1 MDWWVKLKKGMQPS
15 EDPRIGYSMLRQ
27 RAMQQRLQEKKKQ
40 DPLMQNRNRDV
51 RDIAGA
57 AYDNH
62 IRIVS
67 RPPVRQPR
75 PDENREMVLREAKSP
90 KALAH
95 KRKYETKYE
104 SSPSRKKYRR
114 DLERERRK
122 RGVDGKGGKDMSHTK
137 RGTIVPEDPHTNRAR
152 SHPSVGST
160 LKSQKKIRIIK
171 APVWDVSSGK
181 GVQVVG
187 QPTQFPNL
195 LSDETFDPHEDFP
208 YDYQTKLGNQLEPSN
223 KKYLYESKD
232 GTTRAL
238 LNATPEGEYY
248 MPLYSVHQEHRGSG
262 KGRKNLA
269 EMNREMQEMDPNYSP
284 PTLVGV
290 RPEKMNFWEKMHNE
304 GLANYTSLR
313 HDKKREERNRKF
325 RERFP
330 EMYRSRED

>member
-1 MDWWVKLKKGMQPS
+1 MDWWVKLKKGMNPS

-40 DPLMQNRNRDV
+40 DPLMQNKNRNV
-51 RDIAGA
+51 RDMAGA

-67 RPPVRQPR
+67 RPPTRQPR
-75 PDENREMVLREAKSP
+75 PDANREIVLREAKSP

-104 SSPSRKKYRR
+104 SSPSRKRYRR
-114 DLERERRK
+114 ELERERRK

-137 RGTIVPEDPHTNRAR
+137 TGKIVPEDPHTNRAR

-171 APVWDVSSGK
+171 APVWDVSGK
-181 GVQVVG
+181 KKVQVAG
-187 QPTQFPNL
+187 QPTELPNL
-195 LSDETFDPHEDFP
+195 DEGYEQHEDFP
-208 YDYQTKLGNQLEPSN
+208 YDYFTQMGNMFSPNN
-223 KKYLYESKD
+223 KTYLYQSKD
-232 GTTRAL
+232 GTTRAFL
-238 LNATPEGEYY
+238 ENNPQGEFR
-248 MPLYSVHQEHRGSG
+248 MPMYSVHQEHRGSG

-269 EMNREMQEMDPNYSP
+269 EMNREMREIDPEFSQSIP
-284 PTLVGV
+284 VQV
-290 RPEKMNFWEKMHNE
+290 KPEKIEFWEKMHNE
-304 GLANYTSLR
+304 GLADYRNLR
-313 HDKKREERNRKF
+313 HDKMRRDHNRKH

-330 EMYRSRED
+330 EMYDKKE